1 MGERMNDLAG
11 RYEQWKR
18 MDLSALAL
26 ETMPKQVNKAK
37 VLDDLLRL
45 HSDFEENLCEEMHA
59 ELEKERELRVL
70 ETVREV
76 VRQTV
81 SDYLK
86 SRNPTERTYKLLKQE
101 PYHNFLIGARVV
113 LGFRPS
119 WNRKGKGKNMR
130 GRSDGLNPYKI
141 PAKHACS

>member
-1 MGERMNDLAG
+1 MNDLAG

-86 SRNPTERTYKLLKQE
+86 SRNPTERTYKLLK
-101 PYHNFLIGARVV
+101 
-113 LGFRPS
+113 
-119 WNRKGKGKNMR
+119 
-130 GRSDGLNPYKI
+130 
-141 PAKHACS
+141 